1 MGGGRGKE
9 RQGGGE
15 LRQQAGTVKIEE
27 RSGID
32 TYTHTHTH
40 THTHTECEVIPVC
53 SDHTYM
59 LKGSRAPAHTI
70 SPLLSTARQVN

>member
-40 THTHTECEVIPVC
+40 R
-53 SDHTYM
+53 M
-59 LKGSRAPAHTI
+59 
-70 SPLLSTARQVN
+70 